1 MKQIMRLTI
10 VVCIVVIS
18 SSCSIKHVVSKDYSQ
33 YLVNNEG
40 NYQLPHTDYVAE
52 YVLTPNTVNHNYEF
66 RAATVGYAHLW
77 VVKFG
82 EILEKTL
89 QSKDVQSAFK
99 QLSKAKDDGTSGVM
113 IIKYNLI
120 NYEFEGFEARV
131 KLQIT
136 ALKSGTVIFDE
147 TYFQIGISQG
157 GKMFWAG
164 PFGMKNAIQQST
176 KNALDKILSQSLND
190 MKLKIVSYQ

>member
-10 VVCIVVIS
+10 VICIVVIS
-18 SSCSIKHVVSKDYSQ
+18 SSCSIRHVVSEDYSQ

-40 NYQLPHTDYVAE
+40 NYQLPHSDYIAE

-99 QLSKAKDDGTSGVM
+99 QLSKAKDEGTSEVM

-120 NYEFEGFEARV
+120 NYQFEGFEARV

-136 ALKSGTVIFDE
+136 ALKNGTVIFDE

-157 GKMFWAG
+157 GKMFWGG

-176 KNALDKILSQSLND
+176 KNALDKILAQSLHD

>member
-10 VVCIVVIS
+10 VIFIIVIS
-18 SSCSIKHVVSKDYSQ
+18 SSCSFKHVVSEDYSQ

-52 YVLTPNTVNHNYEF
+52 YVLTPNTVNHKYEF

-89 QSKDVQSAFK
+89 QSKDVQNAFQ
-99 QLSKAKDDGTSGVM
+99 QLSKARDEDTSGLM
-113 IIKYNLI
+113 NIKYNLI
-120 NYEFEGFEARV
+120 NYQFEGFEAQV
-131 KLQIT
+131 ELQIT
-136 ALKSGTVIFDE
+136 ALKNGTIIFDE
-147 TYFQIGISQG
+147 TYYQTGISQG
-157 GKMFWAG
+157 GKMFWGG

-176 KNALDKILSQSLND
+176 KNALDKILAQSLND